1 MGASALQL
9 EGVESDGTRVI
20 DSCVSSDQHAGKNKT
35 NNKTKKTKTKN
46 PWVLCKSSKCSLLLS
61 HLSSPGMIY
70 LRSWFQRFQSTAFGF
85 FDSGPIVRLNIM
97 VAGASRGASCS
108 FHRE

>member
-35 NNKTKKTKTKN
+35 NNKTKKQKQKTPGSSARAVN
-46 PWVLCKSSKCSLLLS
+46 VLYC
-61 HLSSPGMIY
+61 
-70 LRSWFQRFQSTAFGF
+70 
-85 FDSGPIVRLNIM
+85 
-97 VAGASRGASCS
+97 
-108 FHRE
+108 